1 MRHRS
6 TSINVVAGLMA
17 IFLTALTGCAAWTT
31 PAPRTHPYFTVESAE
46 AKAFQSFAARQD
58 SMAVSMK
65 CGDSSVCDHV
75 YFTRALLGLYESRET
90 AEKYFNKVIEVA
102 PQGQFAASSKAW
114 LELLHEPAVPGPKS
128 WPQEVFTAPALAN
141 ANTALAQV
149 ADRLVRDL
157 LDREVIIQQIRSSKD
172 GDAQTLEALQREL
185 ADRDHKI
192 EALLSKKEKEVVK
205 SPTDPVA
212 IQNLQ
217 KQLAERDRKVEELS
231 TQLEA
236 LKRIDQE
243 MREKVRPIRPPST
256 SVPVPLPDQAP

>member
-1 MRHRS
+1 MRHPS
-6 TSINVVAGLMA
+6 TSMDAVAGLMA

-31 PAPRTHPYFTVESAE
+31 PAPRTNPYFMVEAAE
-46 AKAFQSFAARQD
+46 AKGFQSFAARQD

-65 CGDSSVCDHV
+65 CGDSSACDHV
-75 YFTRALLGLYESRET
+75 YYTRALLGLYESREV
-90 AEKYFNKVIEVA
+90 AEKYFNKALMVA

-114 LELLHEPAVPGPKS
+114 LELLQEPAVPGPKS
-128 WPQEVFTAPALAN
+128 WPEEVFTAPALAN
-141 ANTALAQV
+141 ANSALAQV

-185 ADRDHKI
+185 ADRDQKI

-205 SPTDPVA
+205 STTDPAV
-212 IQNLQ
+212 IQTLQ
-217 KQLAERDRKVEELS
+217 KQLTERDKKVEELS

-256 SVPVPLPDQAP
+256 SLPVPLPDQAP